1 MAANRFVSQAGELEV
16 SQCFYCKHKYEKS
29 QGCKAFPDIIPD
41 DILYNRKDHTKPY
54 PGDHGVRFKLAEE
67 LFS

>member
-1 MAANRFVSQAGELEV
+1 MSNRFVSQANELDV
-16 SQCFYCKHKYEKS
+16 SQCFYCKHKNKD
-29 QGCKAFPDIIPD
+29 QGCKAFPDMIPEDII
-41 DILYNRKDHTKPY
+41 YNKHSHTKPY